1 MTLST
6 STDETQ
12 TIKRK
17 IELTTGTSLRYLM
30 GPVDEPKDSV
40 STELPMMV
48 LVDPTIECST
58 VKTCSGFPYQEYIV
72 DDEETTFGVWD
83 RLRLR
88 AFRSAEPYSM
98 GNQGFGNYA
107 EQSIDE
113 PCSGNSIFGY
123 AFGSLLRESADRIFT
138 NGTTCTLIRHK
149 VFNCAWGAQFHKDI
163 KAVSVLFLNCE
174 PVVGLGCSAL
184 TSVASDV
191 EEFSQKQLERR
202 ERLRAA
208 YQAGMKALQLAEE
221 AHLQAVR
228 EESKLG
234 IDWDEWEDPPV
245 DL

>member
-123 AFGSLLRESADRIFT
+123 AF
-138 NGTTCTLIRHK
+138 
-149 VFNCAWGAQFHKDI
+149 
-163 KAVSVLFLNCE
+163 
-174 PVVGLGCSAL
+174 
-184 TSVASDV
+184 
-191 EEFSQKQLERR
+191 
-202 ERLRAA
+202 
-208 YQAGMKALQLAEE
+208 
-221 AHLQAVR
+221 
-228 EESKLG
+228 
-234 IDWDEWEDPPV
+234 
-245 DL
+245 